1 MINVKFPLLPHQKY
15 IRWSSIIDLR
25 SHSMKNVAFHSLLR
39 WKMIIILSKKFSQP
53 HLWGWENVLFE
64 RGSEGVKGDI
74 SGNSTCHRGVYA
86 PPCKRDCIH
95 MAHSTWI
102 GWCVGDCWSNWK
114 GTIYKA
120 VQIIGRLIH
129 YASNSNNQQPSSKI
143 WIILRG

>member
-1 MINVKFPLLPHQKY
+1 MSNSPCCLTRNISDDHRSLICDHTVWRTWLFIAYLDERWLLY
-15 IRWSSIIDLR
+15 S
-25 SHSMKNVAFHSLLR
+25 V
-39 WKMIIILSKKFSQP
+39 KKFSQP

-129 YASNSNNQQPSSKI
+129 YASNSNNQQPTSKI